1 VRRRPIAKARSAGGT
16 TTLPLSCGSVAGA
29 VFVLT
34 DPTVRQQ
41 GPVAALVSTAGWAS
55 AARRVL
61 GQAWIAT
68 PTATLD
74 PDEARRAGSGSHL
87 APAPGPG
94 WARRV
99 PVTVKTA
106 AKDLLQWRKGRNA
119 VIDHN
124 GPWRR
129 GEVTFVWQRH
139 ELFQTAGIDLA
150 RMLEAP
156 SVLFVTAPQVWEA
169 KQWGI
174 RRPGWE
180 RLLERRG
187 DVPAMRAADL
197 VACGSQPVAEA
208 VLRLGVR
215 ADRVLITPTGV
226 DLDLFRA
233 DGGAGSARTE
243 LGLDG
248 RFVVGWVGSFRG
260 FHAVSSAIGIA
271 AEVDGATLLLV
282 GDGPER
288 PAVERLARTRGVD
301 VVFTG
306 TVPHQELPAY
316 LAAMDVAIITAAR
329 GRSFHY
335 SPLKLAEYLAAGCA
349 VVAPRVGQIVERL
362 TDGNDVVLYDPG
374 DDRAFAT
381 ALRELRDDQDRR
393 ATLGRAARATAER
406 DWSWDHQVHRILAA
420 LGEVT

>member
-1 VRRRPIAKARSAGGT
+1 VEGPSLRPGAPGRRRP
-16 TTLPLSCGSVAGA
+16 LPLSCGSVAGA

-68 PTATLD
+68 PTATLE
-74 PDEARRAGSGSHL
+74 PDEARRAGSATHL
-87 APAPGPG
+87 ARTPAPG
-94 WARRV
+94 WARHV
-99 PVTVKTA
+99 PVLAKTA
-106 AKDLLQWRKGRNA
+106 AKDILQWRQSRRA
-119 VIDHN
+119 VIDPN
-124 GPWRR
+124 GLWQP
-129 GEVTFVWQRH
+129 GEVAFVWQRH
-139 ELFQTAGIDLA
+139 ELFQTAGLELA
-150 RMLEAP
+150 RRLGAP

-169 KQWGI
+169 RQWGV

-187 DVPAMRAADL
+187 DVPALRAADL
-197 VACGSQPVAEA
+197 VACGTEPVAEA

-215 ADRVLITPTGV
+215 EDRVLITPTGV
-226 DLDLFRA
+226 DLDQF
-233 DGGAGSARTE
+233 DGSDGTSARVR
-243 LGLDG
+243 LGLEG

-260 FHAVSSAIGIA
+260 FHAVESAIEVV

-288 PAVERLARTRGVD
+288 PKVERLARARGVAI
-301 VVFTG
+301 VCTG
-306 TVPHQELPAY
+306 TVPHQDLPAY
-316 LAAMDVAIITAAR
+316 LRTMDVAIVTAST

-349 VVAPRVGQIVERL
+349 VVAPSVGQIAERL
-362 TDGNDVVLYDPG
+362 TDGSDVVLYDPG
-374 DDRAFAT
+374 DTVAFAS
-381 ALRELRDDQDRR
+381 ALRDLRDDPGRR
-393 ATLGRAARATAER
+393 AALGRAARATAER
-406 DWSWDHQVHRILAA
+406 DWSWDRQIQRILAA
-420 LGEVT
+420 LGELT